1 MNGDGRNILANDLQ
15 VTLIIKDYNQNTTS
29 RLDVDLIIT
38 DLEGS
43 NRPPTT
49 EEENDIC
56 VMNTS
61 ELICQ
66 VVSEAEIF
74 LLFFGSKSIRMPVYY
89 PSVNGFR
96 QLFSFSGLEIIFI
109 YDVAYRVY
117 GCLFLN
123 ATSGTYC
130 LDNETLASETFLAGL
145 GESTVNSST
154 CAT

>member
-1 MNGDGRNILANDLQ
+1 MNEVRDGKNILANDLQ
-15 VTLIIKDYNQNTTS
+15 
-29 RLDVDLIIT
+29 
-38 DLEGS
+38 GS

-56 VMNTS
+56 VSVMQMNTS

-74 LLFFGSKSIRMPVYY
+74 LSAS
-89 PSVNGFR
+89 
-96 QLFSFSGLEIIFI
+96 
-109 YDVAYRVY
+109 DVKDNYMVCHCNVQASQIHQKLVGV

-123 ATSGTYC
+123 ATSGTYY

-145 GESTVNSST
+145 DKQWMELHVYVSYICSDGDKLAVTSGEVPVNTAAAQSTLSGS
-154 CAT
+154 

>member
-1 MNGDGRNILANDLQ
+1 MNEVRDGKNILANDLQ
-15 VTLIIKDYNQNTTS
+15 
-29 RLDVDLIIT
+29 
-38 DLEGS
+38 GS

-74 LLFFGSKSIRMPVYY
+74 LSASDSIRLTMPVYY
-89 PSVNGFR
+89 RSVNGFR
-96 QLFSFSGLEIIFI
+96 QLFSLSGLEIIFI

-123 ATSGTYC
+123 ATSGTYY

-145 GESTVNSST
+145 GESRVNSST